1 MLNNIYNLLNP
12 YFIRTLNA
20 LYSSSDL
27 IFHQPYE
34 VSINRIL
41 ILQRDSERL
50 SDLPRVTQRVSGRGV
65 VGTQSLPC
73 PDPGFLTTVT
83 HRRHDRVKPLIHVSE
98 SIQFLLPRSL
108 FFQAWPPHNRSAN
121 GYLGLPNTLF
131 YFIF

>member
-50 SDLPRVTQRVSGRGV
+50 SDLPRVTQRVSGRGWLELKASRV
-65 VGTQSLPC
+65 QTQ
-73 PDPGFLTTVT
+73 GF
-83 HRRHDRVKPLIHVSE
+83 
-98 SIQFLLPRSL
+98 
-108 FFQAWPPHNRSAN
+108 
-121 GYLGLPNTLF
+121 
-131 YFIF
+131 